1 MVYRMYLAAKG
12 TEAGARRLQPFR
24 TGHWVVLVVAATGLA
39 SCATRGGRIPYEPKN
54 FTAPDANSDA
64 SLNADLPLGPLDI
77 IRLTVFRVPD
87 LTNEY
92 QVAADGFVE
101 LPLIGRVSV
110 RNRTPDEAS
119 RAISR
124 LYSARYL
131 NNPDVTIRVVTS
143 SRNNITV
150 EGSVN
155 NPGVFQIAGT
165 ATLLDAI
172 ALARGSSDGANP
184 RRVAIFRKVRG
195 ETMAAAFDVISIRQ
209 GKMTNPLVY
218 PGDIIVVD
226 GNNLRAAL
234 RNVFEIV
241 QSIAVFRSITRF

>member
-1 MVYRMYLAAKG
+1 MVYRTYLAARG
-12 TEAGARRLQPFR
+12 IEAATCRRQPFR
-24 TGHWVVLVVAATGLA
+24 PGQWVVLVVATTVLA
-39 SCATRGGRIPYEPKN
+39 SCATRGGKIPYEPQN
-54 FTAPDANSDA
+54 FIAPDRNSDT
-64 SLNADLPLGPLDI
+64 SLNADLPLGPLDV
-77 IRLTVFRVPD
+77 IRLTVFRIPD
-87 LTNEY
+87 LSNEY
-92 QVAADGFVE
+92 QIAADGFVE

-110 RNRTPDEAS
+110 RDRTPDEAS

-150 EGSVN
+150 EGSVI
-155 NPGVFQIAGT
+155 NPGVYPIAGT

-195 ETMAAAFDVISIRQ
+195 QTMAAAFDVISIRQ
-209 GKMTNPLVY
+209 GKMTNPVVY
-218 PGDIIVVD
+218 PGDIVVVD
-226 GNNLRAAL
+226 GNNLRAVF

-241 QSIAVFRSITRF
+241 QSIAVFRSITR